1 MTKVTNQKLA
11 EDLAYLKGKVLSA
24 EENAKE
30 HRTWE
35 ISQMDKIEGYL
46 KEQNGRIGKAEVQLG
61 WFKGLV
67 AMFSVIIGYI
77 FKRTL

>member
-1 MTKVTNQKLA
+1 VTKVTNQKLA

-30 HRTWE
+30 HRAWE
-35 ISQMDKIEGYL
+35 VSQMDKIEGYL
-46 KEQNGRIGKAEVQLG
+46 KEQNGRIGKTEVQLG

>member
-1 MTKVTNQKLA
+1 VPRVTNQKLA
-11 EDLAYLKGKVLSA
+11 EDLAFLKGKVLSA

-30 HRTWE
+30 HRSWE

-46 KEQNGRIGKAEVQLG
+46 KEQNGRLRTAEVQIG
-61 WFKGLV
+61 WFKGLA
-67 AMFSVIIGYI
+67 AMFSIIIGYI